1 MWRRE
6 NSQLHLSSEDIV
18 KLLFTP
24 ATDAVVWKPLAEL
37 STPSVLIY
45 PNRDVVTDYT
55 GPITPYCD
63 ASVDGFG
70 AILKQKQPNQI
81 MSRHVIQSR
90 ATIESERH

>member
-6 NSQLHLSSEDIV
+6 YSQLYISSEDIV
-18 KLLFTP
+18 KLLLTP

-45 PNRDVVTDYT
+45 PYRDAVTDYT

-70 AILKQKQPNQI
+70 AIPQQEQPNQI
-81 MSRHVIQSR
+81 SLVMVSR
-90 ATIESERH
+90 AALTIESERH